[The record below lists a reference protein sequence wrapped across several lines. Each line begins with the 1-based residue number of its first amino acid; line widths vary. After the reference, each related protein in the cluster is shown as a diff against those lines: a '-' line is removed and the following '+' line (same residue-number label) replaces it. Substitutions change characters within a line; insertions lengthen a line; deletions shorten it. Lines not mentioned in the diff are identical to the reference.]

1 MGCSNCSASKAKGR
15 SMISFPFLARSCSAR
30 SRYKHWLAGLLLA
43 LALTACS
50 GQELYRDVEE
60 REANEMISVLMR
72 AGIDASKGTG
82 EKDTF
87 TVKVATSDF
96 PQAVEVLR
104 QNGLPREDF
113 ETLGSVFE
121 KEGFTST
128 TLAEQARFVFATSQE
143 LSNTISQ
150 FDGVI
155 EARVHLALPKADAL
169 TGLSN
174 PPSASVFVKYREGMD
189 LPAQTAAIKSLV
201 TNSIEGLDYNK
212 VSVAMTEAKPLPSVP
227 EDPLGDMLVA
237 TIIPVALALG
247 VLLLLAAGWRL
258 YSLRSAAK
266 RHKDIELPSS
276 QAGHSAAS
284 GTVTKTTMY
293 GSSNDAR
300 DYTENASQPA
310 E

>member
-1 MGCSNCSASKAKGR
+1 MMSSPLPALPC
-15 SMISFPFLARSCSAR
+15 PARSHFKR
-30 SRYKHWLAGLLLA
+30 WIAGLLLA
-43 LALTACS
+43 VALTACS
-50 GQELYRDVEE
+50 GQELYRDIEE

-72 AGIDASKGTG
+72 AGIDATKGTG
-82 EKDTF
+82 EKGTF

-113 ETLGSVFE
+113 ETLGTVFE

-212 VSVAMTEAKPLPSVP
+212 VSVAMTEAKPLPAIP
-227 EDPLGDMLVA
+227 EDPVGDMLVA
-237 TIIPVALALG
+237 TLIPVSLALG
-247 VLLLLAAGWRL
+247 VLLLLAAGWRF

-266 RHKDIELPSS
+266 RRKDSEPRSS
-276 QAGHSAAS
+276 QASHPANS
-284 GTVTKTTMY
+284 GAVTPTTMY
-293 GSSNDAR
+293 GSSNDAS
-300 DYTENASQPA
+300 DYAETASQPA